1 MDITGAESLDTLKLL
16 ELKDDREEHRIRC
29 HWLAIIAR
37 WLKAPA
43 PYRFQGGLVQLRVP
57 CRAYHLD
64 VFHSP
69 LRRNAHL
76 QKHST
81 FDPPSPGRLWIARFD
96 LIAPY
101 GAG

>member
-1 MDITGAESLDTLKLL
+1 MDITGAESLYPMRLLQLKHDRQEYRLL
-16 ELKDDREEHRIRC
+16 C
-29 HWLAIIAR
+29 HWLTITAR

-43 PYRFQGGLVQLRVP
+43 PHSFDGRLVQLWVS
-57 CRAYHLD
+57 CGAYHLD

-76 QKHST
+76 QQHGPL
-81 FDPPSPGRLWIARFD
+81 DAASPGRLWITRFD